1 MTNHHND
8 DTEDDEKKAEQEIE
22 TAIKASK
29 AVSPDDIVSGL
40 GPSDGIIHIQYRPSK
55 SPSQYKTSQLQDEK
69 PLILTYFAIKG
80 LGEVPKLMLAECG
93 AHYDQI
99 GVVGGE
105 DQSVAMEWRKRS
117 QNGLLPIM
125 SGLGIPRATP
135 ISQSGAI
142 IRFLADRFGMKG
154 RSVHEAAMA
163 DVLYETAKD
172 ISDKV
177 ETVCSLNPEK
187 DHSVAKGPFALAFR
201 VVKML
206 ESMPNPA
213 DGDAAVNF
221 GQVQL
226 FYVLMRCE
234 ARRTGC
240 VKENL
245 GESLEN
251 FRLAME
257 KRSGIE
263 SYLKSKSCFPF
274 TKGELGSK
282 GYIYS
287 SGPLRRGDITSADL

>member
-1 MTNHHND
+1 M
-8 DTEDDEKKAEQEIE
+8 I
-22 TAIKASK
+22 
-29 AVSPDDIVSGL
+29 PGL
-40 GPSDGIIHIQYRPSK
+40 GPSDGVIHIQYRPSK
-55 SPSQYKTSQLQDEK
+55 SPSQYKTSLFQDEK
-69 PLILTYFAIKG
+69 PLLLTYFAIKG

-99 GVVGGE
+99 AVVGLT

-154 RSVHEAAMA
+154 KSVHEAAMA

-172 ISDKV
+172 IGSKV
-177 ETVCSLNPEK
+177 ETVCSVNPEK
-187 DHSVAKGPFALAFR
+187 DLSNAKEPFALALR

-206 ESMPNPA
+206 ESMPNPI
-213 DGDAAVNF
+213 DGGAALNF
-221 GQVQL
+221 GQIQL
-226 FYVLMRCE
+226 LYVLMRCE
-234 ARRTGC
+234 ARRSGC

-245 GESLEN
+245 GEFLES
-251 FRLAME
+251 FRLTMVN
-257 KRSGIE
+257 RSGIG

-274 TKGELGSK
+274 TKGELGSE

-287 SGPLRRGDITSADL
+287 SGPLRRGDIKSADL